1 MPIGFYG
8 TKYGSI
14 VIPTYYADTLS
25 EGGGGENYRIPSAMS
40 QRFFFYSRVR
50 QMPDVRHFSHQ

>member
-25 EGGGGENYRIPSAMS
+25 GGGGENYRIPSAMS
-40 QRFFFYSRVR
+40 QRLFFIRG
-50 QMPDVRHFSHQ
+50 